1 MQPSGFLS
9 FSQPVNSITARNL
22 YHVRPYSPTY
32 VFVMLTDIRT
42 GQSFIA
48 GYNNKR
54 AEPMTYGV
62 AETRLA
68 KMTPLNFFSADLI
81 SVEEFNRRFERKD

>member
-1 MQPSGFLS
+1 MSDR
-9 FSQPVNSITARNL
+9 I
-22 YHVRPYSPTY
+22 RPHMY
-32 VFVMLTDIRT
+32 FVMLTNIRT

-81 SVEEFNRRFERKD
+81 SVEEFNRRFERRG